1 MYQQPQQGGGGYLG
15 SGGGGGYPQQQHG
28 LQGGGYNLGGGQ
40 QQQQQ
45 QQWNNNNNNP
55 GSQFSSEELK
65 QMLSLQQQLLIQQQQ
80 MQQQQQ
86 QQGMLQQ
93 LASVTS
99 GVGSSGIGGVGGI
112 GGMGN
117 TSNVQVEN
125 GALQLLQQYQQQLN
139 SGNNTLGSSGSI
151 NMGLGSQPSPM
162 PSFSYNQE
170 QQQQQ
175 PTKRAHRLEPV
186 LSNSNSTNLPNSVA
200 SHLPLLSLNNPDG
213 NVLRSYY
220 QLSVNDLLN
229 LPPIPSDEDYCTI
242 LSQNNYNCLPSNL
255 PTYDQSALQA
265 ARFAELALGALANN
279 QVPLALELSNA
290 SVMCMRNCVEEP
302 SHKSCIY
309 DVARAYLLH
318 GIFRSYRGDFVR
330 YFKYR
335 RVCMSH
341 LSQLNVSSLG
351 VVVVAAADVFLLLYR
366 IVVLVTKCQLV
377 DLFLCITFRTN
388 PTWKLS
394 SLPCPIT
401 MPSHT

>member
-1 MYQQPQQGGGGYLG
+1 
-15 SGGGGGYPQQQHG
+15 
-28 LQGGGYNLGGGQ
+28 
-40 QQQQQ
+40 
-45 QQWNNNNNNP
+45 
-55 GSQFSSEELK
+55 
-65 QMLSLQQQLLIQQQQ
+65 
-80 MQQQQQ
+80 
-86 QQGMLQQ
+86 
-93 LASVTS
+93 
-99 GVGSSGIGGVGGI
+99 
-112 GGMGN
+112 
-117 TSNVQVEN
+117 
-125 GALQLLQQYQQQLN
+125 
-139 SGNNTLGSSGSI
+139 
-151 NMGLGSQPSPM
+151 
-162 PSFSYNQE
+162 
-170 QQQQQ
+170 
-175 PTKRAHRLEPV
+175 
-186 LSNSNSTNLPNSVA
+186 
-200 SHLPLLSLNNPDG
+200 
-213 NVLRSYY
+213 
-220 QLSVNDLLN
+220 
-229 LPPIPSDEDYCTI
+229 
-242 LSQNNYNCLPSNL
+242 
-255 PTYDQSALQA
+255 LQA